1 MSIPQSSPH
10 SVLVVV
16 LLIFRHSSIAIDS
29 DSSVDGV
36 WLGRCICQRT
46 VQLNADRSYPLHEQN
61 RTIQR
66 SRNWNTKFYICDLY
80 TVLAAADPCAPAGP
94 HHWLDGC
101 KIAVRR
107 DRQVARLQC
116 AVIMPCFSRAD
127 CDTLELF
134 GAFPTCVDKRDE
146 IKKLLKIFAVLLNK
160 LNL

>member
-1 MSIPQSSPH
+1 
-10 SVLVVV
+10 
-16 LLIFRHSSIAIDS
+16 
-29 DSSVDGV
+29 
-36 WLGRCICQRT
+36 
-46 VQLNADRSYPLHEQN
+46 
-61 RTIQR
+61 
-66 SRNWNTKFYICDLY
+66 LY

-94 HHWLDGC
+94 HRRLDGC

-107 DRQVARLQC
+107 DRPVARLQC

-146 IKKLLKIFAVLLNK
+146 LKKLLNIVAVLLNK